1 MDKKEKFLDAVL
13 PPVPSEKL
21 DDWFTQIAE
30 EANAEAKQE
39 AIEDPI
45 ASYELQDKGLF
56 PSMKKNCSKAR
67 SLEGVQVGDSLFQP
81 FLMNTKTAI
90 YGRKND

>member
-45 ASYELQDKGLF
+45 ASYEL
-56 PSMKKNCSKAR
+56 
-67 SLEGVQVGDSLFQP
+67 
-81 FLMNTKTAI
+81 
-90 YGRKND
+90 